1 MSPADSP
8 VCVQCR
14 SKPMAP
20 AWRPF
25 CSDRCRLLDLAR
37 WVDGGY
43 RVAAEPVT
51 SDADDGEP
59 ASTES

>member
-1 MSPADSP
+1 M
-8 VCVQCR
+8 CVQCR
-14 SKPMAP
+14 SRPMAP

-51 SDADDGEP
+51 AEADDGGP
-59 ASTES
+59 ASTGS